1 MELSELVGYE
11 LGKRTI
17 SYVERDAILYALTVG
32 ASSSETDLVYERDLR
47 VLPTYAC
54 ALGLW
59 VVEAAGEL
67 GAYDRNYSLHASQS
81 LEVFLPL
88 PKSGNFETS
97 GKITGVWDKGKAALL
112 DIEVECKYFRALY
125 GIFLPGLGGW
135 GGKRAGTA
143 GVTETSD
150 ASSASVTTDEE
161 SGKSWS
167 GSFATSLEQAALY
180 RLTGDLHPIHIEPEV
195 AQANNFSKPIL
206 HGLCTLGIAARMMAE
221 SVEVHPVKLTKLSA
235 RLAAPVSPGDVLEV
249 RANKTHTG
257 SSGLSGLNFEAVVGS
272 TTVLKGGRAA
282 FC

>member
-112 DIEVECKYFRALY
+112 DIEVECKYFRTSY

-135 GGKRAGTA
+135 GGERSG
-143 GVTETSD
+143 SSR
-150 ASSASVTTDEE
+150 ASSDSISTVEE
-161 SGKSWS
+161 TGKSWS
-167 GSFATSLEQAALY
+167 GNYATSPEQAALY
-180 RLTGDLHPIHIEPEV
+180 RLTGDLHPIHIDPSV
-195 AQANNFSKPIL
+195 AKANRFERPIL
-206 HGLCTLGIAARMMAE
+206 HGLCTLGIVARMISEAE
-221 SVEVHPVKLTKLSA
+221 DVHPSELTKLNA
-235 RLAAPVSPGDVLEV
+235 RLSGPVLPGDVIEV
-249 RANKTHTG
+249 TANTT
-257 SSGLSGLNFEAVVGS
+257 STGLNFEAVVGS
-272 TTVLKGGRAA
+272 TPVLKDGRAA